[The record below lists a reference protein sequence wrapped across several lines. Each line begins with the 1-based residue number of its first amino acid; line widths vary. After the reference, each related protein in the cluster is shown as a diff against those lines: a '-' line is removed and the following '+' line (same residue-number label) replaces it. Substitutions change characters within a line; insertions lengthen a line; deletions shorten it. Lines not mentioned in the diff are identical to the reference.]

1 VKKGY
6 KLGFKLAV
14 SFILLYYLIETYEL
28 SAFYESLTNLNGYW
42 VIIALGCM
50 MLSNLIG
57 TFQWNLILKQLDIH
71 LPLRRTAAFY
81 FTGLFF
87 NNFLLSFIG
96 GDVVRYYDIRKTS
109 GKNSV
114 AISTVLFDR
123 FVGTIILASL
133 ALLGSLYMLYK
144 RDSSDARIIFLGILL
159 IFGILSFA
167 LLFLFNKP
175 FAKRFESFGMLVTP
189 NKTHDLLREIYN
201 SLHYFR
207 DHKLFLGALV
217 FIGIFLQSARIYA
230 HYSLAQS
237 IDVSISI
244 GYFFIF
250 IPIITFMISLPISFG
265 GIGVREG
272 SASVLFQFAAVAG
285 EDAAIF
291 EGLAYIVA
299 IICSLPGGIAFVFR
313 KHEVKKSD

>member
-1 VKKGY
+1 MKKSY
-6 KLGFKLAV
+6 KLVFKLAV
-14 SFILLYYLIETYEL
+14 SFILLYYLMYKYEL
-28 SAFYESLTNLNGYW
+28 SAFYDSLVNLKGYW

-57 TFQWNLILKQLDIH
+57 TFQWNMILKQLDIH
-71 LPLRRTAAFY
+71 LPLRRAAAFY

-109 GKNSV
+109 GNKSA

-133 ALLGSLYMLYK
+133 ALLGSLYMLYE
-144 RDSSDARIIFLGILL
+144 RDSSDTRIIFYGILT
-159 IFGILSFA
+159 IFGILSFS

-175 FAKRFESFGMLVTP
+175 FAKRFEPLGMFITP
-189 NKTHDLLREIYN
+189 NRAHALLRDIYN

-207 DHKLFLGALV
+207 DHKLFLGSLV
-217 FIGIFLQSARIYA
+217 LIGLLLQSARIFA
-230 HYSLAQS
+230 HYSLARS
-237 IDVSISI
+237 VDVSISV

-265 GIGVREG
+265 GIGVREW
-272 SASVLFQFAAVAG
+272 SASVLFKVEAVAG

-313 KHEVKKSD
+313 KHEVKKKD